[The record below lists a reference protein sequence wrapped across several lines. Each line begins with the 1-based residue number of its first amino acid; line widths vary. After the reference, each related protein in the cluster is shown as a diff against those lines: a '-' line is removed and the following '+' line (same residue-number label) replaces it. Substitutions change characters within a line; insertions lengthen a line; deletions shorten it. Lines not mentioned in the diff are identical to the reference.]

1 MHACTGTP
9 IHTKNFSIT
18 VRASRFPVIFSEPPI
33 CHLYFNLTFLII
45 LVTYTDLYKLHFQ
58 IYTVQCITVD
68 DMCWSSP
75 QNLKQQQTKKE
86 IAKEKGEG
94 EMSRMPGKNKS
105 WKFIE
110 VDIYISKT
118 SCNHTFLSIAIPVT
132 PNIQLLKASWAKRT
146 PCRHTQQRKAKAQTR
161 PTKEKLTCSL
171 MFVFP
176 YIL

>member
-1 MHACTGTP
+1 
-9 IHTKNFSIT
+9 
-18 VRASRFPVIFSEPPI
+18 
-33 CHLYFNLTFLII
+33 
-45 LVTYTDLYKLHFQ
+45 
-58 IYTVQCITVD
+58 
-68 DMCWSSP
+68 MCWSSP

-132 PNIQLLKASWAKRT
+132 PNIQLLKAS
-146 PCRHTQQRKAKAQTR
+146 
-161 PTKEKLTCSL
+161 
-171 MFVFP
+171 
-176 YIL
+176 